1 MIIVWQTEKRAVPTA
16 CGELR
21 RLRRGNKRVD
31 TCGFYPLDSRF
42 PLFLSPA
49 ETGDRFEK
57 ENGSRVTL
65 AYLL

>member
-1 MIIVWQTEKRAVPTA
+1 MRSE
-16 CGELR
+16 
-21 RLRRGNKRVD
+21 GNGGGFAAETKRVD

-49 ETGDRFEK
+49 QTETGDRFEK

-65 AYLL
+65 AYLS